1 MSRTAGPNPFGRGVH
16 EFHPATPVQMDVDE
30 TGRGVCALCVDAPHA
45 RLFRRQRIVN
55 SGNRTVL
62 CVDGAVGH
70 QPCARY
76 ARNIIQTDTHFLFL
90 LKQYMQRRG
99 ILQKLFLIVPHHEL
113 QRGIPLCAV
122 LLGRGKIG
130 VPVSC
135 SLRQRAAGAFSVP
148 MINVQIF
155 HSAFQRVQR
164 VQIFCSRK
172 ANRRL
177 PERAQP
183 RRFTQQSQR

>member
-1 MSRTAGPNPFGRGVH
+1 MALWGTS
-16 EFHPATPVQMDVDE
+16 PVRVMRV
-30 TGRGVCALCVDAPHA
+30 TSYKRIRIFYSSLSSTCSAAASCKNCSSLSPITNSSVAYRCVP
-45 RLFRRQRIVN
+45 
-55 SGNRTVL
+55 
-62 CVDGAVGH
+62 
-70 QPCARY
+70 
-76 ARNIIQTDTHFLFL
+76 
-90 LKQYMQRRG
+90 
-99 ILQKLFLIVPHHEL
+99 
-113 QRGIPLCAV
+113 V

-148 MINVQIF
+148 MINVQIL

-164 VQIFCSRK
+164 VQIFCGRK

>member
-1 MSRTAGPNPFGRGVH
+1 MALWGTSPVRVMRVTSYKRIRIFYSSLSSTCSAAGV
-16 EFHPATPVQMDVDE
+16 
-30 TGRGVCALCVDAPHA
+30 
-45 RLFRRQRIVN
+45 
-55 SGNRTVL
+55 
-62 CVDGAVGH
+62 
-70 QPCARY
+70 
-76 ARNIIQTDTHFLFL
+76 
-90 LKQYMQRRG
+90 
-99 ILQKLFLIVPHHEL
+99 LQKLFLIVPHHEL